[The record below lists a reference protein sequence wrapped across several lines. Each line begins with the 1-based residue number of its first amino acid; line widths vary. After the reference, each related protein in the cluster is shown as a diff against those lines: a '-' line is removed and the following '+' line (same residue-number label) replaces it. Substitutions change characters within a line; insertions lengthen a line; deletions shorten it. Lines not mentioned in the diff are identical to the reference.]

1 MWFNKNNA
9 VIEQLQN
16 QLVSEREMHLH
27 EINELK
33 ELLSQKDAT
42 LQSIRSLSD
51 NTAHVIAC
59 QLQGGSMLETIRQGL
74 ASTAEQLVEERKSLK
89 HLDNVFDQTRVALST
104 LSQRANNINT
114 YASKSMDAAIVLDKT
129 ANSINHFVSSIKE
142 ISDQTN
148 LLALNAAIEAARA
161 GEAGRGFAV
170 VADEVR
176 QLAVKA
182 GDASGQIEALV
193 RLVLQQADEIKKL
206 VEQNQ
211 LSATDVSASSTQIDG
226 VVDEVLARSE
236 HMQKIISNATTAAFL
251 NTVKLDHAV
260 WKNQIYQHV
269 EAEAF
274 TQPVNAHTECRLG
287 KWYFEGYGA
296 RKYGHLSS
304 FKDLDSPHK
313 VVHQS
318 GRLALE
324 AGKKQDAAAMVKHL
338 KTMESASQNVV
349 GCIDRLMQDVQK

>member
-9 VIEQLQN
+9 VIEQLQS
-16 QLVSEREMHLH
+16 QLVAEREMHLL

-33 ELLSQKDAT
+33 ELLDQKEAT
-42 LQSIRSLSD
+42 LQSLRSIGDDTSQI
-51 NTAHVIAC
+51 IAC

-89 HLDNVFDQTRVALST
+89 HLDNVFDQTRTALST

-182 GDASGQIEALV
+182 GDASGQIESLV

-296 RKYGHLSS
+296 RKYAHLQS
-304 FKDLDSPHK
+304 FKELDQPHK
-313 VVHQS
+313 QVHQS

-324 AGKKQDAAAMVKHL
+324 AGKNQDTASMVRHL
-338 KTMESASQNVV
+338 KTMESASQRVV
-349 GCIDRLMQDVQK
+349 GCIDRLMQDVQN